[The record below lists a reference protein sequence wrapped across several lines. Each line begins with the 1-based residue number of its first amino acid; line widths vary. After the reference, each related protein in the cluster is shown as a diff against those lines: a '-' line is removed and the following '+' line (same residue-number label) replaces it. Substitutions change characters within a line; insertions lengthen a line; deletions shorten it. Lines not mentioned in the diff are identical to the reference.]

1 MAKIRMF
8 RAVRPVPEKAAKIAA
23 LPYDVYNR
31 KEAAKIVEQNPDSF
45 LAIDRAETSFDESVD
60 TYDERV
66 YIRAKELLR
75 ERIAAG
81 DFVTEEEPMY
91 YIYALTMEG
100 RTQHG
105 FVACASIDDYLNQVI
120 KKHENTRAD
129 KEKDRIR
136 HVDACNAQ
144 TGPIFLAYRQTP
156 ALREI
161 MRKKTA
167 EGTLYDWVS
176 EDGIRHQVWQVTDA
190 ESKRGIREAFAKMDA
205 IYIADGH
212 HRCASAVKVG
222 LKRRAEH
229 PDYTGEEAFNFF
241 LSVLFPEEELC
252 ILDYN
257 RVLKDLNGM
266 TAEELIGKLQEDFE
280 VEKLTELSEVSET
293 ESGERKNLRGS
304 SKASE
309 GISAE
314 GAESRENRD
323 ESGKRS
329 EKASDIRRPAKKGE
343 FSCYVDGNWY
353 RLRARPHCFS
363 IDPVENLDV
372 SILQARVLE
381 PFFGIEDPKTDKR
394 IDFVGGIRGLNE
406 LEKRCRED
414 CRAAFALYPTDIREL
429 FAVADAGRLMPPK
442 STWFEPKLRSGLFI
456 HELM

>member
-1 MAKIRMF
+1 MADIRRF
-8 RAVRPVPEKAAKIAA
+8 RAVRPIPEKAAQIAA

-31 KEAAKIVEQNPDSF
+31 KEAAEIVKRNPDSF

-66 YIRAKELLR
+66 YIRAKGLLE

-81 DFVTEEEPMY
+81 DFVTEEVPMY

-105 FVACASIDDYLNQVI
+105 FVACASIDDYEDQVI
-120 KKHENTRAD
+120 KKHENTRED
-129 KEKDRIR
+129 KEKDRIH
-136 HVDACNAQ
+136 HVDICNAQ

-167 EGTLYDWVS
+167 ERTLYDWVS
-176 EDGIRHQVWQVTDA
+176 EDGIRHQVGQVADA
-190 ESKRGIREAFAKMDA
+190 ESQQGIREAFEKMDA
-205 IYIADGH
+205 VYIADGH

-222 LKRRAEH
+222 LKRRAEQ
-229 PDYTGEEAFNFF
+229 PDHTGEEEFNFF

-266 TAEELIGKLQEDFE
+266 DEEELLRKLQADFE
-280 VEKLTELSEVSET
+280 VEKLTEMLET
-293 ESGERKNLRGS
+293 GDIKREEAAGKEEK
-304 SKASE
+304 
-309 GISAE
+309 AE
-314 GAESRENRD
+314 GCKED
-323 ESGKRS
+323 ESSVK
-329 EKASDIRRPAKKGE
+329 KAADIRRPAKKGE
-343 FSCYVDGNWY
+343 FSCYAGGNWY
-353 RLRARPHCFS
+353 RLRARSHCFS
-363 IDPVENLDV
+363 DDPVENLDV
-372 SILQARVLE
+372 SILQARVFRPL
-381 PFFGIEDPKTDKR
+381 FGIEDPKKDKR
-394 IDFVGGIRGLNE
+394 IDFVGGIRGLDE
-406 LEKRCRED
+406 LERRCRED

-456 HELM
+456 HRLT